1 MGIPITHIIII
12 TATTLMVTFHSIMIS
27 AIFAI
32 STGVTTR
39 LTIGEEDTDPYFLGG
54 KMKARPFLA
63 LPFMVQKENR
73 ILNRWRHLDEMI
85 KIHAS
90 GYIH

>member
-1 MGIPITHIIII
+1 MQGTLSMGIPITHIIII

-54 KMKARPFLA
+54 KMKARPFWPYLSWSKRKTA
-63 LPFMVQKENR
+63 FLIDGDTLMK
-73 ILNRWRHLDEMI
+73 
-85 KIHAS
+85 
-90 GYIH
+90 